1 MLLNKMSTTLLLL
14 LLFIFACSK
23 VEDLQN
29 IERADYQ
36 AEYAIPLINT
46 SFSMQDVLENFE
58 ENSVLTVLPDG
69 LLRLQYSGNVLT
81 ETADDVLQ
89 SIIDALDAAG
99 LILITQ
105 TETTLPFSMPDGM
118 EIDRMDL
125 KSGTLSFA
133 FVNCAEVAITASLTF
148 PTVTLDG
155 APLVITRTIPAHDG
169 EGVCPIVSTNQGDI
183 AYDLTGYQIA
193 PVEGLIKVIYHAEDA
208 DGLAYDPA
216 FGTNISISD
225 FGFSYLEGYL
235 GQIDHSGPRDT
246 IEIDFFD
253 NWIRGDVFF
262 EDPKINFHLE
272 NSFGVPTR
280 SIIRSFDILT
290 VDGMTL
296 PLESEFITNG
306 VDFPFPSLDEVG
318 EVKIKDFLY
327 HKDNSNIR
335 EVLGAGPV
343 AIDYD
348 IDAATNPDGDTALR
362 GFVTDSSFYK
372 VRVDVDLPL
381 YGWAI
386 NFGVSDTFDLDFT
399 SLDRADYAEF
409 KIITENSMPV
419 AINLQG
425 YFYDGNGVLL
435 DSLFENDTAVIE
447 GAAVDQNGN
456 PTTTNEVITFVD
468 FPADRFASIK
478 QVKQVEIVATFFT
491 STNGT
496 QSVRIK
502 DGQDVKIRMGAIL
515 GVSEK

>member
-1 MLLNKMSTTLLLL
+1 MIFNKMSSMLLLL
-14 LLFIFACSK
+14 ILSLSACQLA
-23 VEDLQN
+23 ELQD
-29 IERADYQ
+29 IERATYQ
-36 AEYAIPLINT
+36 AEYAIPLVNT
-46 SFSMQDVLENFE
+46 SFSMSDVLENFE

-69 LLRLQYSGNVLT
+69 LLRLQYSGDVLT

-89 SIIDALDAAG
+89 SIVDALSNAG
-99 LILITQ
+99 IILLTQ
-105 TETTLPFSMPDGM
+105 TETTLPFATPNGL

-125 KSGTLSFA
+125 KSGTLDFA
-133 FVNCAEVAITASLTF
+133 FVNCEEVDITASITF
-148 PTVTLDG
+148 PSVTLG
-155 APLVITRTIPAHDG
+155 GSPLVITRTIQAHDG
-169 EGVCPIVSTNQGDI
+169 EGACPIVSTNQGEV
-183 AYDLTGYQIA
+183 AYDLTGYQIT
-193 PVEGLIKVIYHAEDA
+193 PVDGLIKAVYHAEDA
-208 DGLAYDPA
+208 NGVEYAPA
-216 FGTNISISD
+216 FGTNISISN
-225 FGFSYLEGYL
+225 FAFSYLEGYL

-262 EDPKINFHLE
+262 EEPQINFHFE

-280 SIIRSFDILT
+280 SVIRSFDILT
-290 VDGMTL
+290 VDGTTL

-306 VDFPFPSLDEVG
+306 IDFPFPLLDEVG
-318 EVKIKDFLY
+318 AVKTKDFLF

-348 IDAATNPDGDTALR
+348 IDAATNPEGNTGLR

-386 NFGVSDTFDLDFT
+386 NFGVRDTFDLDLG

-409 KIITENSMPV
+409 KIVTENSMPV
-419 AINLQG
+419 AIGLQG
-425 YFYDGNGVLL
+425 YFYDANGVML
-435 DSLFENDTAVIE
+435 DSLFESSMSIIE
-447 GAAVDQNGN
+447 NVAVDLDGN
-456 PTTTNEVITFVD
+456 PTGFNEVITYVD
-468 FPADRFASIK
+468 FPVDRFNAIKKAKSI
-478 QVKQVEIVATFFT
+478 EIAATFFT
-491 STNGT
+491 STNGA

-502 DGQDVKIRMGAIL
+502 DDQDVKIRMGAIF

>member
-1 MLLNKMSTTLLLL
+1 MSFALLLL
-14 LLFIFACSK
+14 LLFLSACQLA
-23 VEDLQN
+23 ELQD
-29 IERADYQ
+29 IERTDYYGEF
-36 AEYAIPLINT
+36 AVPLVNT

-69 LLRLQYSGNVLT
+69 LLRLQYSGDVLT
-81 ETADDVLQ
+81 ETADNVLQ
-89 SIIDALDAAG
+89 SIVDALDAAG
-99 LILITQ
+99 LILISQ
-105 TETTLPFSMPDGM
+105 TETTLPFSTPDEM
-118 EIDRMDL
+118 EIDRMNL
-125 KSGTLSFA
+125 KSGMLNFA
-133 FVNCAEVAITASLTF
+133 FVNCETVEITASLTF
-148 PTVTLDG
+148 PSVTLDG
-155 APLVITRTIPAHDG
+155 SPLVITRTIPAHDG
-169 EGVCPIVSTNQGDI
+169 EGACPIVSTNQGDV
-183 AYDLTGYQIA
+183 AYDLTGYQIT
-193 PVEGLIKVIYHAEDA
+193 PVDGLIKAIYHAEDA
-208 DGLAYDPA
+208 NGVAYDPA
-216 FGTNISISD
+216 FGTNISISG
-225 FGFSYLEGYL
+225 FGFNYLEGYL

-280 SIIRSFDILT
+280 SVIRSFDILT

-327 HKDNSNIR
+327 HKGNSNIR

-348 IDAATNPDGDTALR
+348 IDAATNPDGDTTLR

-381 YGWAI
+381 YGSAI
-386 NFGVSDTFDLDFT
+386 DFGVRDTFDL
-399 SLDRADYAEF
+399 SLDNTDRADYAEF
-409 KIITENSMPV
+409 KIVTENSMPV

-425 YFYDGNGVLL
+425 YFYDGNGILL
-435 DSLFENDTAVIE
+435 DSLFANNANIIE
-447 GAAVDQNGN
+447 GADVDQNGN
-456 PTTTNEVITFVD
+456 PISTKKVVTYVD
-468 FPADRFASIK
+468 FPVDRFESIK
-478 QVKQVEIVATFFT
+478 QVKKMELVANFST
-491 STNGT
+491 STNGME
-496 QSVRIK
+496 SVRIK